1 MEANNQSEIAKKYW
15 EGTSTEKEEK
25 VLLNSSL
32 DGIEEGEKA
41 HFELLK
47 QFSKVSLDA
56 TFEEELMHKIS
67 TEKQAITRRLIP
79 ALVWKVAAAVLIGL
93 STYFLYEPITVAED
107 TPQIAALEEED
118 PEKAFEVTKQ
128 ALLLISTKLNKASKV
143 ELPLNKF
150 EETRTKIQEKKES

>member
-15 EGTSTEKEEK
+15 EGTTTEKEEK
-25 VLLNSSL
+25 ALLNSSL

-56 TFEEELMHKIS
+56 TFEEELMNKIGAK
-67 TEKQAITRRLIP
+67 KQAITRRLIP
-79 ALVWKVAAAVLIGL
+79 ALAWKVAAVVLIGL
-93 STYFLYEPITVAED
+93 STYFLYEPMTVVED
-107 TPQIAALEEED
+107 TPQIAALEAED

-128 ALLLISTKLNKASKV
+128 ALMLISSKLNKAAKV
-143 ELPLNKF
+143 DLPLSKF
-150 EETRTKIQEKKES
+150 EETRMKIQEKEES